1 MNEVNNNQ
9 HYQKQLD
16 EIFCSSCGK
25 PIKKEAEICPYCGV
39 RVKQNKY
46 ANISDKDWST
56 CLLLCLFIGI
66 FGGHRFYV
74 GKTVSGILYLF
85 TLGGFI
91 IGAIIDLICII
102 CGTFRDNEKKFIR
115 YKSEKKLEKR
125 ILISICILIFIFIII
140 GINRK
145 NNVNDKIS
153 NSHNSVSKEDRETR
167 ENSRVVEMKDA
178 LSELKEDYDEFNQ
191 TIFYSQRR
199 FTAYRNANHFELNL
213 AISTDY
219 KLKSVSVN
227 SCIVY
232 KDTILGISELVFLYG
247 TNTYKF
253 NTGFQSFDA
262 GLTPDWKYYSYFGK
276 TLIFEEEKFINY
288 LENFSKANTAKIQYR
303 GLGGMRTDR
312 TLTKNEKLGLQ
323 DVIKAYRRIKEINKE
338 YGI

>member
-1 MNEVNNNQ
+1 MNEVNNTQ
-9 HYQKQLD
+9 TYQKQLD
-16 EIFCSSCGK
+16 EIFCRSCGK

-39 RVKQNKY
+39 RQK
-46 ANISDKDWST
+46 ADK
-56 CLLLCLFIGI
+56 
-66 FGGHRFYV
+66 
-74 GKTVSGILYLF
+74 
-85 TLGGFI
+85 
-91 IGAIIDLICII
+91 
-102 CGTFRDNEKKFIR
+102 KK
-115 YKSEKKLEKR
+115 KSKKK
-125 ILISICILIFIFIII
+125 IFIII
-140 GINRK
+140 GALIFISIVIGIIAGEE
-145 NNVNDKIS
+145 NNNSSSSS
-153 NSHNSVSKEDRETR
+153 NSNSKEDREAR
-167 ENSRVVEMKDA
+167 ENSRIVEMKGA
-178 LSELKEDYDEFNQ
+178 LSELKDDYDEFNQ
-191 TIFYSQRR
+191 TIFYSQKR

-303 GLGGMRTDR
+303 GLGGMRTER

-323 DVIKAYRRIKEINKE
+323 DVIKAYKRIKEINKE

>member
-1 MNEVNNNQ
+1 MSEANNNQ
-9 HYQKQLD
+9 PYQKQLD

-39 RVKQNKY
+39 RQK
-46 ANISDKDWST
+46 A
-56 CLLLCLFIGI
+56 
-66 FGGHRFYV
+66 
-74 GKTVSGILYLF
+74 GK
-85 TLGGFI
+85 
-91 IGAIIDLICII
+91 
-102 CGTFRDNEKKFIR
+102 KK
-115 YKSEKKLEKR
+115 KNSKKK
-125 ILISICILIFIFIII
+125 IFIII
-140 GINRK
+140 GILVFIAIIINIIA
-145 NNVNDKIS
+145 NEENG
-153 NSHNSVSKEDRETR
+153 NSSTSSLSEDIEAR
-167 ENSRVVEMKDA
+167 ENSRVVEMKGA

-303 GLGGMRTDR
+303 GLGGMRTER

>member
-1 MNEVNNNQ
+1 MNGVNNNQ
-9 HYQKQLD
+9 PYQKQLD

-25 PIKKEAEICPYCGV
+25 PIKKEAEICVFCGV
-39 RVKQNKY
+39 RVKQYGSENT
-46 ANISDKDWST
+46 SDKDWST
-56 CLLLCLFIGI
+56 CLLLCIFLGV

-74 GKTVSGILYLF
+74 GKTASGILYFF

-91 IGAIIDLICII
+91 IGAVIDLICII